1 MMDERQN
8 RIQSFA
14 FVLCAFAGLCFAV
27 YFSSSRMNIFSA
39 STTNTT
45 KVISQI
51 NPNTAEAESLI
62 RLPDIGFSL
71 AYAIID
77 YRNNYIKY
85 NHNVPAFKTIDD
97 LQNVKGIGPK
107 TVQNMKDL
115 LKFE

>member
-1 MMDERQN
+1 MMDVRQN

-14 FVLCAFAGLCFAV
+14 FVLSAFAGLCFAV
-27 YFSSSRMNIFSA
+27 YFSSSHMNIISA
-39 STTNTT
+39 STINNA
-45 KVISQI
+45 KVINQI

-71 AYAIID
+71 ASSIIE
-77 YRNNYIKY
+77 YRDSYTKNNKG
-85 NHNVPAFKTIDD
+85 PAFKAPDD

-115 LKFE
+115 LKFD